1 VLAPRGL
8 GTMASMMVVGRL
20 VGKIDP
26 RILVL
31 FGLGMTAL
39 SLYQMTFFT
48 LEMTDWPLI
57 LSGVIQGFGLGFV
70 FIPLSTVAFQTLD
83 PRLRTEAS
91 GLFNLVRNLGSSIG
105 ISIMAALLTSNMH
118 INHATLVQQIN
129 PFNQNLQALGIDPN
143 LLTQQAGAQ
152 TAAQLDGLI
161 TVQSLMISYLD
172 DFKLMFFITLCA
184 TPLLLFLRYS
194 KLPARGRQGAQQPV
208 AAVMAD

>member
-1 VLAPRGL
+1 
-8 GTMASMMVVGRL
+8 MASMMVVGRL
-20 VGKIDP
+20 VGKVDP
-26 RILVL
+26 RALVL
-31 FGLGMTAL
+31 FGLGLTAL

-48 LEMTDWPLI
+48 LEMTDWPVI
-57 LSGVIQGFGLGFV
+57 FSGIVQGFGLGFV

-91 GLFNLVRNLGSSIG
+91 GLFNLVRNIGSSIG
-105 ISIMAALLTSNMH
+105 ISITAALLTSNMQT
-118 INHATLVQQIN
+118 NHATLTEQIN

-161 TVQSLMISYLD
+161 TVQSLMIAYLD

-184 TPLLLFLRYS
+184 APLLLFLRY
-194 KLPARGRQGAQQPV
+194 KKMPARGQGAEQPV